1 MFTNFKNLI
10 VLFFG
15 LFISSMIWEF
25 LLFFVKDKP
34 VPNAIFTQSII
45 DAKLDSAEINNE
57 EPNVVFVGGSNVLFG
72 VDSKQFSKSTGLPS
86 LNFGCA
92 AGMGPELILHL
103 LFDRLSSGDLV
114 VMNWEYGHYRFERSG
129 LVDLTYLNLLMSYQD
144 EFKKKLPFIDQ
155 RYLSLSFPFS
165 HFREAV
171 ICHVNPLIKNSIYR
185 CNWLIDDQGN
195 IRSNKGIEI
204 LKKELI
210 SSPLSSLTTKL
221 SVTNDVKDIFSSF
234 VHKCRNQDVQIVAS
248 WPNTF
253 ANPVYFGNSTVD
265 ANVKIICDFWKSL
278 GVEIVGDY
286 KDSMLG
292 YQYFFDTSYHLNE
305 EGVKLRTEK
314 LITQLN
320 PYLKWGK

>member
-144 EFKKKLPFIDQ
+144 EFKKKLPNH
-155 RYLSLSFPFS
+155 R
-165 HFREAV
+165 
-171 ICHVNPLIKNSIYR
+171 
-185 CNWLIDDQGN
+185 GN
-195 IRSNKGIEI
+195 K
-204 LKKELI
+204 
-210 SSPLSSLTTKL
+210 
-221 SVTNDVKDIFSSF
+221 
-234 VHKCRNQDVQIVAS
+234 QA
-248 WPNTF
+248 
-253 ANPVYFGNSTVD
+253 
-265 ANVKIICDFWKSL
+265 
-278 GVEIVGDY
+278 
-286 KDSMLG
+286 
-292 YQYFFDTSYHLNE
+292 E
-305 EGVKLRTEK
+305 E
-314 LITQLN
+314 
-320 PYLKWGK
+320 